1 MKKQNVNNEEMNMEA
16 PAELVPAAAPA
27 EIATDN
33 NNSLLVGESR
43 RQTFS
48 SWTPTTMAERK
59 LYYNAINMP
68 GKKLAE
74 SVNLVINVKH
84 IYAETCEY
92 KDKETGELT
101 PGVRIVLID
110 DEGNSYN
117 TSSIGIYNCLSKI
130 FQIFG
135 TPDQWESPLP
145 LRVKQIAPEPNKK
158 VLLLEVE

>member
-1 MKKQNVNNEEMNMEA
+1 MKKENIA
-16 PAELVPAAAPA
+16 PEIT
-27 EIATDN
+27 EIATMPESTSHEITADN
-33 NNSLLVGESR
+33 GNSLLVADSR

-48 SWTPTTMAERK
+48 SWVPANMEDRK
-59 LYYNAINMP
+59 AYYNAINMP

-74 SVNLVINVKH
+74 SINMVLAIRH

-92 KDKETGELT
+92 RDRQTGEAV

-110 DEGNSYN
+110 SEGKSYN
-117 TSSIGIYNCLSKI
+117 TSSIGVYNCLSKI

-135 TPDQWESPLP
+135 TPDVWTEPLSV
-145 LRVKQIAPEPNKK
+145 RVKQIAPEPEKK